1 VRAGVILKVMGR
13 MAQNDTEEGVLH
25 KEHDMTVSIEYCGTC
40 NYRPMAASLA
50 MAIKAG
56 TGLTVQLIHSREIG
70 AFEVTFNGESI
81 YSKKKAGHF
90 PDHEKIVEDIK
101 RRQGGSA

>member
-1 VRAGVILKVMGR
+1 
-13 MAQNDTEEGVLH
+13 
-25 KEHDMTVSIEYCGTC
+25 MTVSIEYCGTC

-56 TGLTVQLIHSREIG
+56 TGLTAELIHSKEIG
-70 AFEVTFNGESI
+70 AFEVAFNGGSV

-90 PDHEKIVEDIK
+90 PDYEKIVAAIK
-101 RRQGGSA
+101 EKQGSSG

>member
-1 VRAGVILKVMGR
+1 
-13 MAQNDTEEGVLH
+13 
-25 KEHDMTVSIEYCGTC
+25 MTVSIEYCGTC

-56 TGLTVQLIHSREIG
+56 TGLTAELIHSKDIG
-70 AFEVTFNGESI
+70 AFEVTFNGEGV

-90 PDHEKIVEDIK
+90 PDYELIVQQIKKMQEDL
-101 RRQGGSA
+101 R

>member
-1 VRAGVILKVMGR
+1 
-13 MAQNDTEEGVLH
+13 
-25 KEHDMTVSIEYCGTC
+25 MTVSIEYCGTC

-50 MAIKAG
+50 MSIKAG
-56 TGLTVQLIHSREIG
+56 TGLTAELIHSREIG

-90 PDHEKIVEDIK
+90 PDYEQIVDAIK
-101 RRQGGSA
+101 ERQGGSV

>member
-1 VRAGVILKVMGR
+1 
-13 MAQNDTEEGVLH
+13 
-25 KEHDMTVSIEYCGTC
+25 MTVSVEYCGTC

-56 TGLTVQLIHSREIG
+56 TGLAVQLVHSKEIG
-70 AFEVTFNGESI
+70 VFEVTVDGEII

-90 PDHEKIVEDIK
+90 PDTEKIVEDIR
-101 RRQGGSA
+101 RRQDTPGGDS

>member
-1 VRAGVILKVMGR
+1 MIQKIRKAV
-13 MAQNDTEEGVLH
+13 H
-25 KEHDMTVSIEYCGTC
+25 KEHDLTVSIEYCGTC

-50 MAIKAG
+50 MAITAG

-81 YSKKKAGHF
+81 YSKKKAGYF
-90 PDHEKIVEDIK
+90 PDNEKIVEDIK
-101 RRQGGSA
+101 SRQRGPA